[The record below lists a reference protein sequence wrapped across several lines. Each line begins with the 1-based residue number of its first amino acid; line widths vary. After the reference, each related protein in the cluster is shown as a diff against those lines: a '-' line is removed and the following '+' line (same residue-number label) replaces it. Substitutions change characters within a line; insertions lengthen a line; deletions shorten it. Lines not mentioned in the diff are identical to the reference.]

1 MNKEDVR
8 IVIDAG
14 HGGDDNGAS
23 GNGIIE
29 KDLTLAISDYMYDR
43 FKELGVQVAM
53 TRTTDET
60 LSPSERVARSKNAFG
75 ANSDVLL
82 ISNHINASANQNA
95 DGAEVIYA
103 LRNTD
108 TLPNLILEELKKEGQ
123 NVRYAYQR
131 RLPSDTSKDYYF
143 MLRDTNPMH
152 SIIVEYGFLDSP
164 GDDPSQ
170 LKNDYKLYAEAVV
183 RAVMEYLNL
192 PYTPVPGSGYYTVQS
207 GDSLWSIAKKFNTTV
222 DLLKATNNLSSN
234 ALRVGQLLK
243 IPSPAEDPD
252 TGDFIVYVV
261 SSGDTL
267 YKIANNYGT
276 TVSALMSYNNLTS
289 PNLSIGQQIL
299 IPRSDINQEP
309 SGSED
314 NIIYTVQSGDSLWSI
329 ANMYNTTVSELKN
342 YNNLISDSLSIG
354 QQLKIPR
361 GSTVTPPN
369 DQVTGSGDIT
379 YVVKS
384 GDSLWSIASRYNT
397 TANNLMQYNNLKT
410 NLLSIGQI
418 LKIPNISNSNT
429 YVVKSGDSLWS
440 IANRY
445 NTTVS
450 AIKAKNNLTSD
461 NLSIGQVLNI

>member
-1 MNKEDVR
+1 MNTDGAK
-8 IVIDAG
+8 IVIDSG
-14 HGGDDNGAS
+14 HGGSDNGAS
-23 GNGIIE
+23 GNSIIE

-43 FKELGVQVAM
+43 FRELGVPVAM

-60 LSPSERVARSKNAFG
+60 LNPTERVTRSKNAFG
-75 ANSDVLL
+75 ATPNVLL
-82 ISNHINASANQNA
+82 ISNHINASANQSA

-108 TLPNLILEELKKEGQ
+108 VLPNLILSELEKEGQ

-152 SIIVEYGFLDSP
+152 SIIVEYGFLDSQL
-164 GDDPSQ
+164 DDAEQ
-170 LKNDYKLYAEAVV
+170 LKNNYKLYAEAVV

-192 PYTPVPGSGYYTVQS
+192 PYTPVPGSSYYTVQS

-222 DLLKATNNLSSN
+222 DLLKATNNLTTNS
-234 ALRVGQLLK
+234 LRIGQLLK
-243 IPSPAEDPD
+243 IPSPIEDPSM
-252 TGDFIVYVV
+252 GDFIVYVV

-267 YKIANNYGT
+267 YKIAERYGT
-276 TVSALMSYNNLTS
+276 TVNDLMNYNKLTS
-289 PNLSIGQQIL
+289 SNLNVGQQIL
-299 IPRSDINQEP
+299 IPRRDINKEP
-309 SGSED
+309 SDTEN

-329 ANMYNTTVSELKN
+329 ANRYNTTVDELKK
-342 YNNLISDSLSIG
+342 YNNLGSESLRVG

-369 DQVTGSGDIT
+369 NQVTGTDYIT

-384 GDSLWSIASRYNT
+384 GDSLWSIANKYNI
-397 TANNLMQYNNLKT
+397 TANDLMQYNNLKT
-410 NLLSIGQI
+410 NLLNIGQVI
-418 LKIPNISNSNT
+418 KIPTTNSKVT
-429 YVVKSGDSLWS
+429 YTVQNGDSLWS

-450 AIKAKNNLTSD
+450 AIKTKNNLTSD
-461 NLSIGQVLNI
+461 NLSVGQVLTI